1 MAESGQTLK
10 SGRRAEQVEAG
21 SRLNRRLALGGMV
34 GTLSFLPVAFLIGES
49 RDGYSHLAHRVS
61 ALSQTGAPE
70 PWAQTIN
77 FIVAGILVMGLAI
90 GLRREMSEGR
100 AARIGPALIA
110 AFGLAIFLN
119 GVFPAD
125 PLQAPDTLAG
135 TLHSTTAGLGFLGV
149 IAAMFLL
156 SGRFAEGEEWQHLA
170 SLSRLAGVATI
181 VLMVSYLMAQ
191 EGAVAAWNPW
201 TGLLQR
207 GMVAVVMAWLFL
219 LALRLFQ
226 TSGRRGSEASKL
238 QNRSF

>member
-1 MAESGQTLK
+1 MAK
-10 SGRRAEQVEAG
+10 SAQIVERGVRAEDLKG
-21 SRLNRRLALGGMV
+21 GGRLNRWLALGGMV
-34 GTLSFLPVAFLIGES
+34 GTLLFLPIAFLIGET
-49 RDGYSHLAHRVS
+49 RDGYSHLAHRIS

-77 FIVAGILVMGLAI
+77 FIVLGILVIGLAI

-100 AARIGPALIA
+100 ASRLGPALIA
-110 AFGLAIFLN
+110 AFGLAVLLN

-125 PLQAPDTLAG
+125 PLDATDTIAG
-135 TLHSTTAGLGFLGV
+135 TLHSVTAGLGFLGV

-156 SGRFAEGEEWQHLA
+156 SRRFVEDEEWQHLA
-170 SLSRLAGVATI
+170 SLSHLSGIATI

-191 EGAVAAWNPW
+191 EGAVEAWNPR

-207 GMVAVVMAWLFL
+207 GMGAVVMAWLFL

-226 TSGRRGSEASKL
+226 TSGGWGK
-238 QNRSF
+238 

>member
-1 MAESGQTLK
+1 MAKAGQMIE
-10 SGRRAEQVEAG
+10 RRARAEDLKAG

-34 GTLSFLPVAFLIGES
+34 GTLLFLPVVFLIGETT
-49 RDGYSHLAHRVS
+49 DGYSHLAHRIS

-77 FIVAGILVMGLAI
+77 FMVVGILVIGLAV

-100 AARIGPALIA
+100 ASRLGPALIA
-110 AFGLAIFLN
+110 AFGLAMLLN

-125 PLQAPDTLAG
+125 PLDGPDTLAG
-135 TLHSTTAGLGFLGV
+135 TLHSATAGLGFLGV

-156 SGRFAEGEEWQHLA
+156 SRRFVEDAEWQQLA
-170 SLSRLAGVATI
+170 SLSRLFGVATI
-181 VLMVSYLMAQ
+181 VLMVSYLLAQ
-191 EGAVAAWNPW
+191 EGAVEAWNPW

-207 GMVAVVMAWLFL
+207 GMAAVVMAWLFL

-226 TSGRRGSEASKL
+226 TSGRWGA
-238 QNRSF
+238 

>member
-1 MAESGQTLK
+1 MAKAGEMIKRGM
-10 SGRRAEQVEAG
+10 RAEELKGQ
-21 SRLNRRLALGGMV
+21 SRLNSYLALGGMA
-34 GTLSFLPVAFLIGES
+34 GTLLFLPIAFLIGQT

-77 FIVAGILVMGLAI
+77 FIVLGILVIGLAI

-100 AARIGPALIA
+100 ASRLGPALIA
-110 AFGLAIFLN
+110 AFGLAVLLN
-119 GVFPAD
+119 GVFPAN
-125 PLQAPDTLAG
+125 PLDAPDTLAG
-135 TLHSTTAGLGFLGV
+135 TLHSVTAGLGFLGV

-156 SGRFAEGEEWQHLA
+156 SRRFVEDEEWEHLA
-170 SLSRLAGVATI
+170 SLSRLSGAATI

-191 EGAVAAWNPW
+191 EGAVEAWNPW

-207 GMVAVVMAWLFL
+207 GMAAVVMAWLFL

-226 TSGRRGSEASKL
+226 TSGGWGE
-238 QNRSF
+238 